1 MRFLLVI
8 ASCLV
13 AAALPAAEETL
24 PPQDRAAAFRE
35 LDRNRDGWISQK
47 EARASQVVASNFKK
61 ADGDGDRRLSF
72 AEFETIPLNRSDQP
86 GKFRNPDRG

>member
-1 MRFLLVI
+1 MRFVFVI

-13 AAALPAAEETL
+13 AAALSAAEEIL

-47 EARASQVVASNFKK
+47 EARASRVVASNFKK
-61 ADGDGDRRLSF
+61 ADGDGDRRLSL